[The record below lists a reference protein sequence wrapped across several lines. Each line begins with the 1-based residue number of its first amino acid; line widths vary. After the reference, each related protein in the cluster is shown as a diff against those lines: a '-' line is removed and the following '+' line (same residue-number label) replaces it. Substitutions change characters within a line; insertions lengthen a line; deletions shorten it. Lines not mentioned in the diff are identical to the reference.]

1 MIRGRSLQL
10 MLVLVLVACAQ
21 DAPSLRWLSPTA
33 EGTLS
38 GKVRLSV
45 EPSGSVTPPNVVFSL
60 DDQEIAKAY
69 LTDGVYETIFDT
81 AKLEP
86 GVYTLR
92 ATPYGAQSVALP
104 VTVARNVPGTT
115 DTVIGTPNTPADTP
129 ADTDLGD
136 DPLNLGGLLDLLGPV
151 AGGAAGEALQNV
163 PGEFPWD
170 SLWRSSAVRAQARRL
185 VSQQT
190 EVTELPRGDYTYNE
204 ELEMWEGLRADAG
217 SLVVSFSYPD
227 PEDAHVH
234 DILIIVDW
242 SHGGPTEVVA
252 SQLGDVEV
260 PTATRV
266 SVTDNGETI
275 LDLDLGAS
283 WRTPEGCRE
292 PILEPEEL
300 SLVGY
305 TSHARPEGDGDETS
319 EQDDPEAPARPEI
332 DASDVSLLLTLGVDP
347 ATGDDTLEL
356 ALDLLTTAGS
366 AQADLNL
373 EVAASGEITREDCF
387 ASGGLVSSV
396 SLATEVGIGLE
407 GGPRRGSRF
416 SVLADEPQYNQDGFP
431 TSVELEGEVATF
443 DEETAEEEVT
453 SYRGTLDETNGDGL
467 PGENVSVLL
476 PDGDDTT
483 LDVYIEAIYA
493 YYRAMIDEK
502 ISGLEPSP

>member
-1 MIRGRSLQL
+1 MTRGRSLQL
-10 MLVLVLVACAQ
+10 MLVLVLVACGQ
-21 DAPSLRWLSPTA
+21 NAPSLRWLSPTA

-60 DDQEIAKAY
+60 NDQEIGKAY
-69 LTDGVYETIFDT
+69 LADGIYETIFDT

-92 ATPYGAQSVALP
+92 ATPYGAQSVSLP

-115 DTVIGTPNTPADTP
+115 DTVIGTPNTPAD
-129 ADTDLGD
+129 AGVLGD
-136 DPLNLGGLLDLLGPV
+136 DPLNLGSLLDLLDPV
-151 AGGAAGEALQNV
+151 AGGAAGEAVRNA
-163 PGEFPWD
+163 PGGFPWD
-170 SLWRSSAVRAQARRL
+170 SLWRNSAVRAQARRL
-185 VSQQT
+185 ISQQT
-190 EVTELPRGDYTYNE
+190 EVTELPRGDYSYNE
-204 ELEMWEGLRADAG
+204 DLETWEGIRADAG

-227 PEDAHVH
+227 PEDAHIH
-234 DILIIVDW
+234 DILIVVNW

-275 LDLDLGAS
+275 LDLDVGAS

-292 PILEPEEL
+292 AILEPEEL

-305 TSHARPEGDGDETS
+305 TSHARPEGEGGGETS
-319 EQDDPEAPARPEI
+319 QEDDPEAPARPEI

-356 ALDLLTTAGS
+356 VLDLITTAGS

-387 ASGGLVSSV
+387 ASGGSVSSL

-407 GGPRRGSRF
+407 DGPRQGSRF
-416 SVLADEPQYNQDGFP
+416 IVLADEPVYNQDGFP
-431 TSVELEGEVATF
+431 TSVGLEGEIATF

-453 SYRGTLDETNGDGL
+453 SYRGTLDETNKDGF

-476 PDGDDTT
+476 PDGDNTT
-483 LDVYIEAIYA
+483 LDVYIEAIYE
-493 YYRAMIDEK
+493 YYRGVIEEK
-502 ISGLEPSP
+502 IAKFEPSP